1 MNCLLQYTDSMPV
14 GQDFDLANRKE
25 VVGTPVESWIHK
37 HRPSESSDAGVLEA
51 WMDVR
56 QPIYQL
62 EVEMDD

>member
-1 MNCLLQYTDSMPV
+1 MPV